1 MKKTLVL
8 LGSMCLSTHFAQ
20 VLSTSRYATG
30 RSTSVYLLDTLGFF
44 LQDHHSSIHQSL
56 IDRSSS
62 SDCHSWQQSVVHD
75 DVMYAAG

>member
-44 LQDHHSSIHQSL
+44 LQDHHSSINH
-56 IDRSSS
+56 SSIA
-62 SDCHSWQQSVVHD
+62 VHHRIAILGSNLWCT
-75 DVMYAAG
+75 MM